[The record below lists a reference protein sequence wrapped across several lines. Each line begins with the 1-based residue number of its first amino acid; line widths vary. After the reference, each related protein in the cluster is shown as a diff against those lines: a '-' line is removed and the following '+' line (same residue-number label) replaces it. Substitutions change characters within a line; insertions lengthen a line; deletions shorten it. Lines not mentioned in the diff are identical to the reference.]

1 MAKTRDIIAHRVAN
15 FVLRTVASKEYQ
27 DRLEFTY
34 ALGFQELERRMNA
47 NKNRAMLG
55 NTDYEETA

>member
-27 DRLEFTY
+27 KQMKFTY
-34 ALGFQELERRMNA
+34 ALGIQELERRL
-47 NKNRAMLG
+47 K
-55 NTDYEETA
+55 ESK